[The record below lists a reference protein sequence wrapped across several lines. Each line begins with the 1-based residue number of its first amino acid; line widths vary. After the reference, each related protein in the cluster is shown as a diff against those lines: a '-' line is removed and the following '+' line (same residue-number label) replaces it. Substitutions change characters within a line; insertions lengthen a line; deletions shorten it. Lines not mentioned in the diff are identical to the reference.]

1 MRFRAV
7 FLVLGALLCFLGV
20 SMLSERAA
28 HAATTNDAPL
38 CDERAASAYAAEPAP
53 QPVDAGDIARM
64 PDASC
69 KAVLTNGTPVDS
81 KDDLSRTPE
90 VPHDSN
96 WLLPSSQCLVLPAV
110 STDAERAIVVDRP
123 SDEHRLNDN
132 PPPKPIPWRG

>member
-7 FLVLGALLCFLGV
+7 LVVLGALLVFLGISV
-20 SMLSERAA
+20 LGSGVAS
-28 HAATTNDAPL
+28 AATTNDAPV
-38 CDERAASAYAAEPAP
+38 CDDRAASAYAAEPAP
-53 QPVDAGDIARM
+53 QPIEAGDIDRL
-64 PDASC
+64 PDAPC
-69 KAVLTNGTPVDS
+69 RAVLATGAPVDS

-96 WLLPSSQCLVLPAV
+96 WMIPAGAMMV
-110 STDAERAIVVDRP
+110 PPAISTDAERAIAIDRP